1 MVEVLDSGMQAEK
14 FLCTCPALES
24 LLLSLLTS
32 CRPMRLFNYVVAARS
47 GDHLLVVNVSQ
58 ARDLPDRGS
67 IAQKLVGV
75 NDFWD
80 IVFTKQSD
88 QNSLRSFGIAMPLK
102 ENIEHETV
110 LVDRSPQPMPD
121 AIHRCA
127 YLVQVPAGTPS
138 GFPLAQFL
146 RKERAE
152 FDAPLAKSL
161 VAHLDTALVEQFLN
175 IPVTQWKAVVQPNCM
190 LDDRHWETVA
200 IGLGI
205 GHGQSAYPDPVKA
218 TQPYR
223 QLRARGSLQKSPWWP
238 WVGSCSALDSQS
250 SPQEC
255 RTTKRSKASEKR
267 LPRISRYPADSP
279 LDASPFRPYL
289 ERLSSTLTGFH
300 FVAGCMLL
308 LNKLHPISVYLP
320 DSF

>member
-1 MVEVLDSGMQAEK
+1 
-14 FLCTCPALES
+14 
-24 LLLSLLTS
+24 
-32 CRPMRLFNYVVAARS
+32 MRLFNYVVAARS

-102 ENIEHETV
+102 ENIEHETL

-127 YLVQVPAGTPS
+127 YLVQVPAGTPTR
-138 GFPLAQFL
+138 FPLGQFL

-175 IPVTQWKAVVQPNCM
+175 IPVTQWKAVVQTNCM

-218 TQPYR
+218 TQPLV
-223 QLRARGSLQKSPWWP
+223 LR
-238 WVGSCSALDSQS
+238 
-250 SPQEC
+250 
-255 RTTKRSKASEKR
+255 
-267 LPRISRYPADSP
+267 
-279 LDASPFRPYL
+279 
-289 ERLSSTLTGFH
+289 
-300 FVAGCMLL
+300 
-308 LNKLHPISVYLP
+308 
-320 DSF
+320 